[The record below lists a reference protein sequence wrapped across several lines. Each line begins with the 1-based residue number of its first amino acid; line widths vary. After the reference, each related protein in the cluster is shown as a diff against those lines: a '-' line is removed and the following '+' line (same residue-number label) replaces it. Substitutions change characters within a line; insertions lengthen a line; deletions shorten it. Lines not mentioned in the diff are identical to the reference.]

1 MLNFN
6 GIRRGSNVL
15 NASEGSTEPELRN
28 IRYIYERDLVKPN
41 NIASGPRKEVDRSAE
56 ASKALR

>member
-1 MLNFN
+1 M
-6 GIRRGSNVL
+6 L